1 MLKNYPKSL
10 TVAEIGE
17 PGLLQ
22 RLHQF
27 CPPEIIGDDAAAIRI
42 SSKQTW
48 NGTQEDSLVVT
59 TDVLVDGVHFS
70 DRTTS
75 AEDAGWRA
83 AAANLSDLAAMGA
96 SPIGITVGLGLPGQ
110 TPVSWVEELYQGMVS
125 CLSTYQTPILGGDV
139 VRSPVITLSI
149 TALGQADP
157 QQIIRRSTAQP
168 GDAIVVTG
176 AHGGS
181 RAGLELLLHPEL
193 RGQLSEENYQTLI
206 RSHQRPIPRLDILP
220 ILLSLKNTHGDRF
233 RVSGMDSSDGL
244 ADAVLQIAS
253 ASGTGAAIDSAK
265 IPKLPALLDW
275 VSPTQALEWA
285 LYGGEDFE
293 LVLCLPPK
301 CAEELV
307 EQLRLLGHQSA
318 AIGTIAKETGVCLV
332 HSAGVN
338 RTESL
343 SGNKGF
349 EHFKC

>member
-1 MLKNYPKSL
+1 MVNNHQESL
-10 TVAEIGE
+10 TVAAIGE
-17 PGLLQ
+17 RGLLQ
-22 RLHQF
+22 RLQKF

-42 SSKQTW
+42 PSKQTL

-96 SPIGITVGLGLPGQ
+96 SPIGITVGLGLPGRS
-110 TPVSWVEELYQGMVS
+110 PVRWVEELYQGMVS
-125 CLSTYQTPILGGDV
+125 CLDNYQTPILGGDV
-139 VRSPVITLSI
+139 VRSPVRSISI
-149 TALGQADP
+149 TAFGQADP
-157 QQIIRRSTAQP
+157 NQIFRRSTAQP

-181 RAGLELLLHPEL
+181 RAGLELLLHPER
-193 RGQLSEENYQTLI
+193 RGQLSEESYQTLI

-220 ILLSLKNTHGDRF
+220 ILLSLKNSHGHRL

-253 ASGTGAAIDSAK
+253 ASGTGAAIESAK
-265 IPKLPALLDW
+265 VPFLPALLDW
-275 VSPTQALEWA
+275 VSPDKALEWA

-301 CAEELV
+301 CAEQLV
-307 EQLRLLGHQSA
+307 EQIALLGHQSA
-318 AIGTIAKETGVCLV
+318 TIGTITKETGVCLV
-332 HSAGVN
+332 HSAGVH

-343 SGNKGF
+343 TSQKGF
-349 EHFKC
+349 DHFSV